1 MKVYTKMD
9 HKYGNYMQ
17 DERYQNDVD
26 NDNNNTLD
34 QEGRLPGVMGLVW
47 VKNMLL

>member
-1 MKVYTKMD
+1 MEIICTEKNK
-9 HKYGNYMQ
+9 

-34 QEGRLPGVMGLVW
+34 QEGGLPGVMNLVW
-47 VKNMLL
+47 VKPSINMLL